1 MGDPTWFQVMNVV
14 IAALFGIVAWFLV
27 RTLKKIDAN
36 QALLFSR
43 LDCLSREFYE
53 LKGEHNAIKQKCRG

>member
-53 LKGEHNAIKQKCRG
+53 LRGEHNAVKQKCLR